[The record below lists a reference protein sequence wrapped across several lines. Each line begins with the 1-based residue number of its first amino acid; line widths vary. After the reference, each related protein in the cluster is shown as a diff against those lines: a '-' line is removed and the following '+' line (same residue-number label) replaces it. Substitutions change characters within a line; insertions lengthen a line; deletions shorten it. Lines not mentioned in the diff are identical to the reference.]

1 MTGQRSVLAIMM
13 VVVLVSALGVVY
25 IKHQSRKLFVELQS
39 LQKNRDELNIE
50 WGKLL
55 LEMTTLATPTR
66 VENIARNKLGM
77 KAPLPESII
86 IVTP

>member
-1 MTGQRSVLAIMM
+1 MSAQRTVLLFMLAAVLA
-13 VVVLVSALGVVY
+13 SALGVVY
-25 IKHQSRKLFVELQS
+25 VKHQSRKLFVELQE

-55 LEMTTLATPTR
+55 LELSTLATPTR
-66 VENIARNKLGM
+66 VERIARDKLGM
-77 KAPLPESII
+77 KPPSPEKII

>member
-1 MTGQRSVLAIMM
+1 MSAQRPLLVFMLILVLI
-13 VVVLVSALGVVY
+13 SALGVVY
-25 IKHQSRKLFVELQS
+25 VKHQSRKLFVELQA

-55 LEMTTLATPTR
+55 LELSTLATPTR
-66 VENIARNKLGM
+66 VERIARDELGM
-77 KAPLPESII
+77 KPPSPEKII

>member
-1 MTGQRSVLAIMM
+1 MTGQRSVLAVMM

-55 LEMTTLATPTR
+55 LELSTLATPTR
-66 VENIARNKLGM
+66 VEHIAREKLGM
-77 KAPLPESII
+77 KAPPPEKII
-86 IVTP
+86 ILTP

>member
-1 MTGQRSVLAIMM
+1 MNAQRTLLLFLLGL
-13 VVVLVSALGVVY
+13 VLVSALGVVY
-25 IKHQSRKLFVELQS
+25 VKHQNRKLFIELQA

-55 LEMTTLATPTR
+55 LELSTLATPTR
-66 VENIARNKLGM
+66 VEHIARDKLGM
-77 KAPLPESII
+77 KPPSPEKII